1 MIFDIIKN
9 VKNAIIRSTA
19 FTVSSCEDD
28 YCYISG
34 LDSWI
39 GFFTDS
45 LEICVSNQLIKY
57 EGRCGH
63 IAQTV
68 GCLQTLQLLERPE

>member
-9 VKNAIIRSTA
+9 VKNTIIRSTA

-34 LDSWI
+34 SDSWI

-45 LEICVSNQLIKY
+45 LEICVSNQLIKIRRKMWAY
-57 EGRCGH
+57 CPNSWLSLDT
-63 IAQTV
+63 AAV
-68 GCLQTLQLLERPE
+68 GKA